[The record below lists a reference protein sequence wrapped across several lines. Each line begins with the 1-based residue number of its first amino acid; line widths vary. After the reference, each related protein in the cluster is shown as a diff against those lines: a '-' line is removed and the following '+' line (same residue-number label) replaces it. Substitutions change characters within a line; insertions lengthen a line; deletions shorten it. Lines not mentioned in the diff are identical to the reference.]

1 MVYQR
6 EPHARQLAFG
16 DVAQPETFAERAAL
30 ARRMLK
36 ELELDVEVWVDDLGD
51 RSRATFGDLPSW
63 AVMLS
68 RGGSIKRKVAWPDP
82 ESLQAFV
89 EDVPSADSPR
99 ELSPERIRANRIHY
113 SLKQAEQLRVRPL
126 YETAAARAERVHARR
141 AHLAYLVEAAPDHAS
156 RGAWLEELTGDGPT
170 YQRTWARKQRPRPDK
185 AGASGARR
193 LSVAPPRPPAQR

>member
-1 MVYQR
+1 
-6 EPHARQLAFG
+6 
-16 DVAQPETFAERAAL
+16 
-30 ARRMLK
+30 MLK

-68 RGGSIKRKVAWPDP
+68 HGGSIKRKVAWPDP

-99 ELSPERIRANRIHY
+99 KLSPERIRANRIHY

-126 YETAAARAERVHARR
+126 YETAVARAERVHARR

-156 RGAWLEELTGDGPT
+156 HDSWLKELSGDGPA
-170 YQRTWARKQRPRPDK
+170 YQREWALKHQPRP
-185 AGASGARR
+185 GARGAGDAR
-193 LSVAPPRPPAQR
+193 